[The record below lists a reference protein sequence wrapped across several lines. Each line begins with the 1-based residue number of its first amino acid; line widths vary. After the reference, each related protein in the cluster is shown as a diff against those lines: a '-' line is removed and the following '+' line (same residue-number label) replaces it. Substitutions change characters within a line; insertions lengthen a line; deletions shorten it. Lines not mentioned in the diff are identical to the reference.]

1 MALSLAEAYP
11 RSRRHGSLQSRPV
24 APPALRGMDR
34 DDLVARREHRREV
47 RGRRRAGG
55 ADAGATIV
63 VASTLS
69 RGSLNSTNDIAEFCG
84 WGNVSS
90 TARRENAQTLFSGI
104 SYSPYR
110 SPRSLG
116 VCRRLPD
123 STDGNGFCRA
133 AHRPAA
139 LNELTRLLNEGGKA
153 RGSARRC
160 RRRPCVQL
168 CALQSTRRHERKHPA
183 AWFPV
188 AW

>member
-1 MALSLAEAYP
+1 MALSLAEAYA

-24 APPALRGMDR
+24 APPVLRGMDR
-34 DDLVARREHRREV
+34 DELVARREYRREG
-47 RGRRRAGG
+47 RGRRRTGG

-123 STDGNGFCRA
+123 STDGNGFFKART
-133 AHRPAA
+133 RPSAPHEWQGGV
-139 LNELTRLLNEGGKA
+139 NVGGK
-153 RGSARRC
+153 
-160 RRRPCVQL
+160 V
-168 CALQSTRRHERKHPA
+168 
-183 AWFPV
+183 
-188 AW
+188 